1 MSKVLAAMSGGVDS
15 SVCAAL
21 LQRMGHDVI
30 GVTMMLSGET
40 EVASAE
46 SACKALGIEFHAV
59 DMRKE
64 FDENVVSP
72 FVASYLGGETPNP
85 CINCNKALKFGA
97 LFDLADKLGCEFL
110 ATGHYVKKTG
120 SPGNWSISAAQDE
133 KKDQSYVLYNLTQS
147 QLDRLLF
154 PLGDLSKQ
162 EVREIA
168 ESLGLEAAHKSES
181 QDICFIP
188 DGDYAGFITRYTGNK
203 LEPGDFIDSTGN
215 VIGRHKGV
223 AAYTI
228 GQRRGLDLPMGQ
240 RVYVIGKDAKNGTV
254 TVGTEA
260 ELMTDTVLVRDV
272 VFTSGVTPTK
282 PVSVT
287 ARLRYSQKP
296 QPAELSF
303 DGKYATLKFP
313 TPQRAPAPGQ
323 AAVFYVGD
331 TVLGGGTITVNS

>member
-21 LQRMGHDVI
+21 LMDMGYEVV
-30 GVTMMLSGET
+30 GATMLLSDSSE
-40 EVASAE
+40 AQSAE
-46 SACKALGIEFHAV
+46 SACNSLGIEFHAV
-59 DMRKE
+59 DMRDL
-64 FDENVVSP
+64 FDKCVVSP
-72 FVASYLGGETPNP
+72 FVDSYLRGETPNP
-85 CINCNKALKFGA
+85 CISCNKALKFGA
-97 LFDLADKLGCEFL
+97 LFDLADRLGCQYL
-110 ATGHYVKKTG
+110 ATGHYVRKTG
-120 SPGNWSISAAQDE
+120 SPGHWAISTAADA

-154 PLGDLSKQ
+154 PLGELTKDQ
-162 EVREIA
+162 VRDIA
-168 ESLGLEAAHKSES
+168 LSLGLEAAHKAES

-188 DGDYAGFITRYTGNK
+188 DGDYPGFITRYTGRE
-203 LEPGDFIDSTGN
+203 LEPGSFVDSSGKILGTH
-215 VIGRHKGV
+215 RGV

-240 RVYVIGKDAKNGTV
+240 RVYVIGKDPAKGTV

-260 ELMTDTVLVRDV
+260 ELMTDTVYVRDV
-272 VFTSGVTPTK
+272 TFVSGNVPTE

-296 QPAELSF
+296 QPATLST
-303 DGKYATLKFP
+303 DGRSAVLKFDS
-313 TPQRAPAPGQ
+313 PQRAPAAGQ

-331 TVLGGGTITVNS
+331 TVLGGGTIDNMG

>member
-46 SACKALGIEFHAV
+46 SACKALGIRFHAI
-59 DMRKE
+59 DMRNDFE
-64 FDENVVSP
+64 RFVIAP
-72 FVASYLGGETPNP
+72 FTASYLGGETPNP

-97 LFDLADKLGCEFL
+97 LLDLADELGCEYL

-120 SPGNWSISAAQDE
+120 SPGNWSISVAQDE
-133 KKDQSYVLYNLTQS
+133 KKDQSYVLYNLTQT
-147 QLDRLLF
+147 QLNRLLF

-168 ESLGLEAAHKSES
+168 RSLGLESAHKSES

-188 DGDYAGFITRYTGNK
+188 DGDYAGFITRYTGK
-203 LEPGDFIDSTGN
+203 ALEPGSFIDSSGN

-260 ELMTDTVLVRDV
+260 ELMTNTVYVRDV
-272 VFTSGVTPTK
+272 VFTSGIAPTQ
-282 PVSVT
+282 PVSIT

-296 QPAELSF
+296 QPAVLSYDGEFAILTF
-303 DGKYATLKFP
+303 DS
-313 TPQRAPAPGQ
+313 PQRAPAPGQ
-323 AAVFYVGD
+323 AAVFYVSD
-331 TVLGGGTITVNS
+331 TVLGGGTITVNN

>member
-15 SVCAAL
+15 SVCAVL
-21 LQRMGHDVI
+21 LQRMGYEVI

-40 EVASAE
+40 EVSSAE
-46 SACKALGIEFHAV
+46 STCKSLGIEFHAV
-59 DMRKE
+59 DMRDS
-64 FDENVVSP
+64 FDKNVIAP
-72 FVASYLGGETPNP
+72 FVSSYLSGETPNP
-85 CINCNKALKFGA
+85 CISCNRALKFGA
-97 LFDLADKLGCEFL
+97 LFDLADSLGCRYL

-120 SPGNWSISAAQDE
+120 SPGNWSISIADDIT
-133 KKDQSYVLYNLTQS
+133 KDQSYVLYNLTQN

-154 PLGDLSKQ
+154 PLGELTKA

-168 ESLGLEAAHKSES
+168 ESLGLEAAHKPES

-188 DGDYAGFITRYTGNK
+188 DGDYAGFITEYTGK
-203 LEPGDFIDSTGN
+203 ELSPGNFIDTGGN

-240 RVYVIGKDAKNGTV
+240 RVYVISKDAEKGTV

-272 VFTSGVTPTK
+272 VFTSGTAPTE

-303 DGKYATLKFP
+303 DGQLAVLKFDS
-313 TPQRAPAPGQ
+313 PQRAPAPGQ

-331 TVLGGGTITVNS
+331 TVLGGGTITR

>member
-15 SVCAAL
+15 SVCAVL
-21 LQRMGHDVI
+21 LQRMGYEVI

-40 EVASAE
+40 EVSSAE
-46 SACKALGIEFHAV
+46 STCKSLGIEFHAV
-59 DMRKE
+59 DMRDS
-64 FDENVVSP
+64 FDKNVIAP
-72 FVASYLGGETPNP
+72 FVSSYLSGETPNP
-85 CINCNKALKFGA
+85 CISCNRALKFGA
-97 LFDLADKLGCEFL
+97 LFDLADSLGCRYL

-120 SPGNWSISAAQDE
+120 SPGNWSISIADDIT
-133 KKDQSYVLYNLTQS
+133 KDQSYVLYNLTQN

-154 PLGDLSKQ
+154 PLGELTKA

-188 DGDYAGFITRYTGNK
+188 DGDYAGFITEYTGK
-203 LEPGDFIDSTGN
+203 ELSPGNFIDTGGN

-240 RVYVIGKDAKNGTV
+240 RVYVISKDAEKGTV

-272 VFTSGVTPTK
+272 VFTSGTAPTE

-303 DGKYATLKFP
+303 DGQLAVLKFDS
-313 TPQRAPAPGQ
+313 PQRAPAPGQ

-331 TVLGGGTITVNS
+331 TVLGGGTITR

>member
-15 SVCAAL
+15 SVCAVL
-21 LQRMGHDVI
+21 LQRMGYEVI

-40 EVASAE
+40 EVSSAE
-46 SACKALGIEFHAV
+46 STCKSLGIEFHAV
-59 DMRKE
+59 DMRDS
-64 FDENVVSP
+64 FDKNVIAP
-72 FVASYLGGETPNP
+72 FVSSYLSGETPNP
-85 CINCNKALKFGA
+85 CISCNRALKFGA
-97 LFDLADKLGCEFL
+97 LFDLADSLGCRYL

-120 SPGNWSISAAQDE
+120 SPGNWSISIADDIT
-133 KKDQSYVLYNLTQS
+133 KDQSYVLYNLTQN

-154 PLGDLSKQ
+154 PLGELTKA

-188 DGDYAGFITRYTGNK
+188 DGDYAGFITEYTGK
-203 LEPGDFIDSTGN
+203 ELSPGNFIDTGGN

-240 RVYVIGKDAKNGTV
+240 RVYVISKDAEKGTV
-254 TVGTEA
+254 TIGTEA

-272 VFTSGVTPTK
+272 VFTSGTAPTE

-296 QPAELSF
+296 QPAVLTF
-303 DGKYATLKFP
+303 DGQLAVLKFDS
-313 TPQRAPAPGQ
+313 PQRAPAPGQ

-331 TVLGGGTITVNS
+331 TVLGGGTITR

>member
-21 LQRMGHDVI
+21 LQRMGHEVI
-30 GVTMMLSGET
+30 GVTMILSSEA
-40 EVASAE
+40 EVSSAE

-59 DMRKE
+59 DMRSE
-64 FDENVVSP
+64 FDNCVVAP

-97 LFDLADKLGCEFL
+97 LLDLAGRLGCQFL

-120 SPGNWSISAAQDE
+120 SPGNWSISVARDE

-168 ESLGLEAAHKSES
+168 DCLGLESAHKSES

-188 DGDYAGFITRYTGNK
+188 DGDYAGFITRYTGK
-203 LEPGDFIDSTGN
+203 ALEPGSFIDSNGN

-240 RVYVIGKDAKNGTV
+240 RVYVISKDAEKGTV

-260 ELMTDTVLVRDV
+260 ELMTDTVWVRDV
-272 VFTSGVTPTK
+272 VFTSGMAPAE

-296 QPAELSF
+296 QPAQLSF
-303 DGKYATLKFP
+303 DGKFAVLNFDV
-313 TPQRAPAPGQ
+313 PQRAPAPGQ
-323 AAVFYVGD
+323 AAVFYIGD
-331 TVLGGGTITVNS
+331 TVLGGGTITVNN

>member
-21 LQRMGHDVI
+21 LQRMGHEVI

-46 SACKALGIEFHAV
+46 SACNALGIEFHAV
-59 DMRKE
+59 DMRSQ
-64 FDENVVSP
+64 FDENVVAP
-72 FVASYLGGETPNP
+72 FISSYLGGETPNP

-97 LFDLADKLGCEFL
+97 LFDLADELGCEYL

-168 ESLGLEAAHKSES
+168 ESLGLESAHKSES

-188 DGDYAGFITRYTGNK
+188 DGDYAGFITRYTGRA
-203 LEPGDFIDSTGN
+203 LEPGNFIDSSGN

-240 RVYVIGKDAKNGTV
+240 RVYVIGKDPEKNTV

-260 ELMTDTVLVRDV
+260 ELMTDTVRVRDV
-272 VFTSGVTPTK
+272 VFTSDIAPTE
-282 PVSVT
+282 PVNVT

-296 QPAELSF
+296 QPALLSF
-303 DGKYATLKFP
+303 DGQFATLKFP
-313 TPQRAPAPGQ
+313 VPQRAPAPGQ
-323 AAVFYVGD
+323 AAVFYIGD
-331 TVLGGGTITVNS
+331 TVLGGGTIAR